1 LIIIVSQWKKKILQ
15 LLAVILVILV
25 FAAAIPLMTGQ
36 LNQYTPAVGGWFEDE
51 HPSGNP
57 MRVENEEPS
66 SKYDQVMDQF
76 VIKLQDFYLEDRP

>member
-1 LIIIVSQWKKKILQ
+1 LIIIVSRWKKKVLQ
-15 LLAVILVILV
+15 LLAVILVILA
-25 FAAAIPLMTGQ
+25 FAAAIPMMTGQ
-36 LNQYTPAVGGWFEDE
+36 LYQRIPAVGGWFEDE

-76 VIKLQDFYLEDRP
+76 VIKLQDFYIEEKQ